1 VSVSPLPLKPTWAS
15 STFLQYLGTI
25 FALFSLGSLFT
36 VAQEEHGSGG
46 LFGWSALAL
55 AILIVLVVGAE
66 QRAEPVVAGLVA
78 VIAVFCWAVLVA
90 SLFDAIG
97 FDLAPNPRSFFN
109 GGLGLD
115 TILLE
120 ALVIGASAYALSR
133 FRFPL
138 LVLPLAAVVWYAV
151 MDLLEGLLGGGNTAT
166 AILALLVGLVFVL
179 VAAAYDGG
187 GHHPYAFWL
196 HVVGGL
202 SVGGGIL
209 WFWHEHTWEW
219 LLVLIVSLAYVA
231 VARSLGRSSYA
242 VLGAAGLV
250 GTATYFIE
258 KWFSLGSLV
267 PFFPSEPD
275 DVDKWGRPL
284 VYLALGAVLVA
295 LGILVERSRPLPPPG
310 DEPAPAVH

>member
-196 HVVGGL
+196 HVVGAL
-202 SVGGGIL
+202 SVGGAIL

-219 LLVLIVSLAYVA
+219 LLVTIVSLAYVA

-242 VLGAAGLV
+242 VLGAVGLA

-284 VYLALGAVLVA
+284 VYLGLGAAFVA
-295 LGILVERSRPLPPPG
+295 LGLLVERSRVPAAP
-310 DEPAPAVH
+310 DEPAPPVH